1 MASVI
6 ERVGVQVFKT
16 EARTSVDSYGHRH
29 PGPSAQSTQ
38 ALLSVTDSD
47 GITGHVLGK
56 PNYLRRDQLDQHF
69 RPVLVGGDPLRRESF
84 DKQFAIRQRTRAVEL
99 PEHSL
104 SYVDQALWDLAGRMF
119 DTPVWKLLG
128 GARDR
133 VKAYASTMCGD
144 TIEGGLSNPEDYAAF
159 ARDLAA
165 RGYTGIKLHTWMPPI
180 EGAPDI
186 RRDIDAC
193 AAVRDAVGPNFSLM
207 LDGYHWYSRTEAL
220 TLGRELDRLRFD
232 WFEEP
237 MDEFSLRSYKWL
249 AEQVD
254 TPVIGPETVPGRHRS
269 RAEWIAND
277 ACDIL
282 RVGAMNGGGITPA
295 LKTMH
300 MAEGFGLD
308 CEVHGNGAPN
318 LALVGGT
325 TVAHWYERGLLHPM
339 VDYDWVP
346 PHLKSIVDPV
356 DADGMVSMPQA
367 AGLGE
372 DIDLDYIAANLVE
385 EY

>member
-1 MASVI
+1 MS
-6 ERVGVQVFKT
+6 VQVFKT
-16 EARTSVDSYGHRH
+16 EARTTVDSYGHRH
-29 PGPSAQSTQ
+29 PGPSAQTTQ
-38 ALLSVTDSD
+38 ALLSITTTD
-47 GITGHVLGK
+47 GAVGRVLGK
-56 PNYLRRDQLDQHF
+56 PNYLRRDQIEQHVG
-69 RPVLVGGDPLRRESF
+69 PVLVGSDPLARESF
-84 DKQFAIRQRTRAVEL
+84 EKQFAIRQRTRAVEL

-104 SYVDQALWDLAGRMF
+104 SYVDQALWDLAGVMF
-119 DTPVWKLLG
+119 GTPVWKLLG
-128 GARDR
+128 GARES

-144 TIEGGLSNPEDYAAF
+144 SLDGGLSSPQDYATF
-159 ARDLAA
+159 AVELKA
-165 RGYTGIKLHTWMPPI
+165 RGYTGIKLHTWMPPLDN
-180 EGAPDI
+180 APNLA
-186 RRDIDAC
+186 RDIEAC
-193 AAVRDAVGPNFSLM
+193 AAVRDAVGPDFSLM

-237 MDEFSLRSYKWL
+237 MDEFSLRSYRWL
-249 AEQVD
+249 SEQVA

-269 RAEWIAND
+269 RAEWIVND

-300 MAEGFGLD
+300 MAEGFGME

-318 LALVGGT
+318 LALVGGSS
-325 TVAHWYERGLLHPM
+325 VAHWYERGLLHPL

-346 PHLKSIVDPV
+346 PHLLSIVDPV
-356 DADGMVSMPQA
+356 RPDGTVAMPLA
-367 AGLGE
+367 PGLGE
-372 DIDLDYIAANLVE
+372 AVDLDYVAANLVE

>member
-6 ERVGVQVFKT
+6 EHVSVQVFKT

-29 PGPSAQSTQ
+29 PGPSAQTTQ
-38 ALLSVTDSD
+38 ALLSITDSD
-47 GITGHVLGK
+47 GATGRVLGK
-56 PNYLRRDQLDQHF
+56 PNYLRRDQVEQHF
-69 RPVLVGGDPLRRESF
+69 RPVLVGTDILMREAVDTKF
-84 DKQFAIRQRTRAVEL
+84 GIRQRTRAVEL

-104 SYVDQALWDLAGRMF
+104 SYVDQALWDLAGNAF

-128 GARDR
+128 GARSE

-144 TIEGGLSNPEDYAAF
+144 TLEGGLSTPEEYAAF
-159 ARDLAA
+159 AVDLKN
-165 RGYTGIKLHTWMPPI
+165 RGYRGIKLHTWMPPI
-180 EGAPDI
+180 AGAPDLT
-186 RRDIDAC
+186 RDIDAC
-193 AAVRDAVGPNFSLM
+193 AAVRDAVGDGFSLM

-220 TLGRELDRLRFD
+220 TLGRELDRLKFD

-249 AEQVD
+249 AEQVA
-254 TPVIGPETVPGRHRS
+254 TPVIGPETVPGRHRA
-269 RAEWIAND
+269 RAEWIVND

-300 MAEGFGLD
+300 MAEGFGLE

-318 LALVGGT
+318 LALVGGSF
-325 TVAHWYERGLLHPM
+325 VAHWYERGLLHPF

-346 PHLKSIVDPV
+346 PHLTSIVDPV
-356 DADGMVSMPQA
+356 DEHGMVAMPTA
-367 AGLGE
+367 PGLGE
-372 DIDLDYIAANLVE
+372 QIDLDYVAANLVE